1 MGKKVEK
8 KVEMKVGKPIGSRA
22 DLIGFLKEFG
32 KPVPAEDFVVEVW
45 GRGILTDSNG
55 KIVRVIGEGE
65 GVLLDRDGKV
75 VRVIRKEK
83 ENVMYE

>member
-1 MGKKVEK
+1 M
-8 KVEMKVGKPIGSRA
+8 
-22 DLIGFLKEFG
+22 
-32 KPVPAEDFVVEVW
+32 EVW

-75 VRVIRKEK
+75 VRVIRKEE
-83 ENVMYE
+83 ENVMYG